1 MKKTLLTERFQELAG
16 IKAIKVLREEEMT
29 EQFMNHMESDPMI
42 KEEIFSVLAGLAGVI
57 GAAGVT
63 GQIQDAMNDPAIA
76 EKYPA
81 LAKIFGFLEKMGG
94 AVGPGIKERRAKG
107 EYTHPLADTAGRR

>member
-1 MKKTLLTERFQELAG
+1 MAKKLLNERFQELAG
-16 IKAIKVLREEEMT
+16 IKPLARLKEDKLK
-29 EQFMNHMESDPMI
+29 EQMMYDMETNPVM

-63 GQIQDAMNDPAIA
+63 GQIQAAMGDPAIA

-94 AVGPGIKERRAKG
+94 AVGPGIK
-107 EYTHPLADTAGRR
+107 